1 MTIELLR
8 DIAATRLPTTFRD
21 TETVDKIRLLRAAD
35 LVAAITSPPRAQA
48 PFASVLCIT
57 ANGRALLAST
67 EAPAVAER
75 AAP

>member
-8 DIAATRLPTTFRD
+8 DIAATRLPRTFRD
-21 TETVDKIRLLRAAD
+21 TETVDKIRLLRASD

-57 ANGRALLAST
+57 AKGRALLAST
-67 EAPAVAER
+67 ATQAVHEK